1 MDHDIISKNEPLVRL
16 VDDDADLRVA
26 LLFLLES
33 EGWQVRTYAGAEE
46 FLQGDPEEC
55 LGCLILDYTMPGMNG
70 LELQQA
76 AVRRNYR
83 HPIIFL
89 TAHADLDMAISAFR
103 RGADDLLKKPVN
115 NDELL
120 AAVARA
126 VEKDKQKASGAEP
139 LSSFEKSRYQELTER
154 ELQIIRLVLSGLMNY
169 QIAERL
175 GLSERTVQVHRANT
189 YRKLGVRTVAE
200 LARFMERAQEW
211 T

>member
-1 MDHDIISKNEPLVRL
+1 
-16 VDDDADLRVA
+16 
-26 LLFLLES
+26 
-33 EGWQVRTYAGAEE
+33 
-46 FLQGDPEEC
+46 
-55 LGCLILDYTMPGMNG
+55 
-70 LELQQA
+70 
-76 AVRRNYR
+76 
-83 HPIIFL
+83 
-89 TAHADLDMAISAFR
+89 
-103 RGADDLLKKPVN
+103 
-115 NDELL
+115 
-120 AAVARA
+120 
-126 VEKDKQKASGAEP
+126 